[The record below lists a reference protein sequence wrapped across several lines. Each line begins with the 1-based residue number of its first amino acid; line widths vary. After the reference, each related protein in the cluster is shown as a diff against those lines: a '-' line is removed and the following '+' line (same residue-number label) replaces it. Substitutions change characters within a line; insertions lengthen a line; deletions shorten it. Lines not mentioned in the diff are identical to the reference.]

1 MLLPLNLKTSKS
13 VALSIV
19 KIDQFY
25 SIKPCTIVNGFGM
38 DEIDSSFILTK
49 TDENYFSPIP
59 VFDFDEKFDT
69 TGEDLLI
76 CLEEVLAKL
85 KDEFN

>member
-1 MLLPLNLKTSKS
+1 MRIIFLL
-13 VALSIV
+13 
-19 KIDQFY
+19 F
-25 SIKPCTIVNGFGM
+25 
-38 DEIDSSFILTK
+38 
-49 TDENYFSPIP
+49 P

-76 CLEEVLAKL
+76 CFEEVLAKL

>member
-1 MLLPLNLKTSKS
+1 
-13 VALSIV
+13 
-19 KIDQFY
+19 
-25 SIKPCTIVNGFGM
+25 M

-49 TDENYFSPIP
+49 AENENFFSPIA
-59 VFDFDEKFDT
+59 VFDFDAEFDT

-85 KDEFN
+85 KDEFS